1 MLLARMG
8 IMRML
13 ILLDDAWIVL
23 LMAQSVCNKRV
34 DAIVR
39 KHLQYTQF
47 SLVAFMGTEQ
57 MTLQALCDEVGFRQ

>member
-1 MLLARMG
+1 MPGSCMVILHENVDLA
-8 IMRML
+8 
-13 ILLDDAWIVL
+13 L

-39 KHLQYTQF
+39 KHLQCTQF

-57 MTLQALCDEVGFRQ
+57 MTLQALCDEVGFGQ